1 MNDFSTW
8 LVTLNNPFYFST
20 STDEEIE
27 KEIENIDLNSPINE
41 FVFDNYLEDSDFLH
55 YLDPYTNVDEFKQYC
70 EKIKDLR
77 YFIFQVEKGSLKET
91 EHIHLMLDFPP
102 KKRKTFNFI
111 KNLFP
116 RAHIEEKKGTKE
128 ELRDYCSKEETRLCG
143 PYSWGKWVSQGQ
155 REDISKIVDLV
166 KEGFSNYQLIEEGF
180 KSQVLLNSNKI
191 DNVRQIFL
199 EEKYKKEFRK
209 LDVTYIWGT
218 PGSGKSR
225 YVMETYG
232 FENVYRVTNYG
243 KNMFD
248 GYAGQDVIVFEE
260 FRSQPSIVEMLNF
273 LDGYPLMLPCRFK
286 DKVACY
292 TKVYIIS
299 NIPFEMQYKGYQVGE
314 KTTFNALAR
323 RITKIVNFD
332 NFLHKQLHFFNEI
345 ETPTHELPKY
355 LQSYKEKL
363 EIEQKEKF
371 KVVELDID
379 EDELPF

>member
-1 MNDFSTW
+1 MKDFSTW
-8 LVTLNNPFYFST
+8 QVTLNNPFYFST
-20 STDEEIE
+20 STDDDIE
-27 KEIENIDLNSPINE
+27 KEIENIDIDSPVNK
-41 FVFDNYLEDSDFLH
+41 FVFDDYLTDVDFLH
-55 YLDPYTNVDEFKQYC
+55 YLNAYNNVDEFKQYC

-77 YFIFQVEKGSLKET
+77 YFIFQVEKGSNKET
-91 EHIHLMLDFPP
+91 VHIHLMLDFPP

-116 RAHIEEKKGTKE
+116 LAHIEEKKGTKE
-128 ELRDYCSKEETRLCG
+128 ELRDYCSKEDTRLCG

-191 DNVRQIFL
+191 DNIRQIFL
-199 EEKYKKEFRK
+199 EEKFKKEFRN
-209 LDVTYIWGT
+209 LEVTYIWGS

-232 FENVYRVTNYG
+232 FENVYRITNYG

-248 GYAGQDVIVFEE
+248 GYNGQDVIVFEE

-299 NIPFEMQYKGYQVGE
+299 NIPFESQYKSYQYGE
-314 KTTFNALAR
+314 KTTFKALAR
-323 RITKIVNFD
+323 RISKIINFD
-332 NFLHKQLHFFNEI
+332 DFLHKQLHFFSEI
-345 ETPTHELPKY
+345 QTPTHEYPSY
-355 LQSYKEKL
+355 LKAYKEKL
-363 EIEQKEKF
+363 DKEKEEKF
-371 KVVELDID
+371 KIVLRDD
-379 EDELPF
+379 NELPF